1 MNKKFVKEL
10 GEISSELYNLCSK
23 KELTRRK
30 CLNLGKMECDLLFFL
45 AGIGKPQCM
54 NDLAVNLGVSH
65 SRITR
70 IVDNLVYKK
79 YVRRFPSEKDRRSW
93 LTELT
98 KEGAAANQRSIDEF
112 LGIQMS
118 ILDELPEE
126 KIATIIESVNIYID
140 SYKKALRKKEE
151 NL

>member
-45 AGIGKPQCM
+45 AGIGKPLCM
-54 NDLAVNLGVSH
+54 NDLSENMGVSN

-93 LTELT
+93 LAELT
-98 KEGAAANQRSIDEF
+98 KEGIAANQRSVDEF
-112 LGIQMS
+112 LGIQVD
-118 ILDELPEE
+118 ILNELPEE
-126 KIATIIESVNIYID
+126 KISSIIESVNIYID
-140 SYKKALRKKEE
+140 SYKAALRKKEE
-151 NL
+151 SL